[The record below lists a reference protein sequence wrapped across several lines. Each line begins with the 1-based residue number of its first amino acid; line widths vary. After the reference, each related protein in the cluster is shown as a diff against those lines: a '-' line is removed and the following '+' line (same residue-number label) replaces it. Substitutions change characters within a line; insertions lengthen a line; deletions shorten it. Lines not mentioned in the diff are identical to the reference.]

1 MKEEDLKLFSHF
13 LSYFQSETDRGAA
26 LVGAA
31 MIDSKLERI
40 LDICLLDNKAKKD
53 LLCGSNAPIGTFSA
67 KINLCFALGFITPKE
82 YEEINLIR
90 KIRNE
95 FAHKLEELSF
105 SSQPICD
112 FCLQL
117 KADPPVDFKK
127 EKNYRGMFVNSVVLT
142 TMALWYR
149 PEYIKRDKP
158 IKLIDY
164 EYHL

>member
-1 MKEEDLKLFSHF
+1 MKEEELKVFSSF

-40 LDICLLDNKAKKD
+40 LDTCLLNNKAKKD
-53 LLCGSNAPIGTFSA
+53 LLCGSNAPIGTLSA
-67 KINLCFALGFITPKE
+67 KINLCSALGFITTKE

-95 FAHKLEELSF
+95 FAHKLEELNF
-105 SSQPICD
+105 SMQPICD

-117 KADPPVDFKK
+117 KADSPVDFKK
-127 EKNYRGMFVNSVVLT
+127 EKDYRGMFINSVVLT

-149 PEYIKRDKP
+149 PEYIKRDNP
-158 IKLIDY
+158 IELIEY
-164 EYHL
+164 EYQL